1 MAFSQTV
8 GSVILAETNKQNK
21 NQLIGQIVD
30 KTLIK
35 LPFSFRHDTA
45 RRLQV
50 RQCAECAGHG
60 ERPSVPD
67 TPEVT
72 DHEHRVL
79 EAEDPGH
86 VSLLRLGGWAR
97 ASQEVS
103 QPQDQCQ
110 ELQLCSHQVLRLWIQ
125 SQSSAQ
131 EGGQASVDCRLYI
144 SDILNIR
151 NIRSVRSSADT
162 PPRSRRRRRP
172 RPAPLSLEADTQT
185 DESGSDQSSLK
196 SSSLSPMSSPTMSPA
211 RARPAPLSP
220 RSPRSPCS
228 CVPLSS
234 YKEAPRSPGVVRST
248 RCSPWMSPSP
258 RSPSPYHSPGPSPRS
273 PRQPFFPSPT
283 YSPVYSPRSPSSMSR
298 SPSPRP
304 SHHAPLRSP
313 QLSNPALGHHHQDNL
328 SFLASR
334 RKTSLAS
341 PRTLHNKTDKQVE
354 RRTSNFLELPGKV
367 LSPFLRV
374 IFHLPDKLCNQK

>member
-86 VSLLRLGGWAR
+86 VSLLRLGGRTR

-110 ELQLCSHQVLRLWIQ
+110 ELQLCSLQQVLRLWIQ
-125 SQSSAQ
+125 SQSSTQ
-131 EGGQASVDCRLYI
+131 EGGQVSVGFGFHI
-144 SDILNIR
+144 SM
-151 NIRSVRSSADT
+151 T
-162 PPRSRRRRRP
+162 
-172 RPAPLSLEADTQT
+172 
-185 DESGSDQSSLK
+185 
-196 SSSLSPMSSPTMSPA
+196 
-211 RARPAPLSP
+211 
-220 RSPRSPCS
+220 
-228 CVPLSS
+228 
-234 YKEAPRSPGVVRST
+234 
-248 RCSPWMSPSP
+248 
-258 RSPSPYHSPGPSPRS
+258 
-273 PRQPFFPSPT
+273 F
-283 YSPVYSPRSPSSMSR
+283 
-298 SPSPRP
+298 
-304 SHHAPLRSP
+304 
-313 QLSNPALGHHHQDNL
+313 
-328 SFLASR
+328 
-334 RKTSLAS
+334 
-341 PRTLHNKTDKQVE
+341 
-354 RRTSNFLELPGKV
+354 
-367 LSPFLRV
+367 
-374 IFHLPDKLCNQK
+374 